1 LLVEAAAAEDGPA
14 LRRVE
19 RNGRLFPALGALSV
33 DLDLVGLACRLS
45 HLDGCKPT
53 VLRTFAF
60 LAPLRR
66 IQKILFVKECLLA
79 GGPHE

>member
-1 LLVEAAAAEDGPA
+1 LLVEAAAAEYGPA

-19 RNGRLFPALGALSV
+19 RNRSLFSALRALGV
-33 DLDLVGLACRLS
+33 DLDLVGFARRLS
-45 HLDGCKPT
+45 HLDGGEST
-53 VLRTFAF
+53 VLRTLAF